1 MAKRYTKKNKSKS
14 ILRKG
19 RKTRKLKYGGGPS
32 NQEIIDSQAKKRR
45 FRNNFKD
52 YIIQIKNRK
61 NINQAVNSIIT
72 SFNNNKDMIN
82 TLIPVSA
89 AGKPL
94 NVKTTKTPVVDFVSP
109 ITVIFD
115 NITGIVSNEQLILL
129 LKSYFLAGG
138 NFNNLSSR
146 FKITPFENEVNKRRI
161 NNVKILLNKS
171 YDFNIIEDGLSEE
184 TRTKLAEL
192 IPNEQQIVTE
202 PEPISAPTSSEPDTT
217 IPKLNFSYP
226 LPTDNAAGYDRSV
239 APEFWKPIFENGEEL
254 ISLRETFMG
263 IYESDKYTTD
273 AAKRFIICD
282 LLEKLFPGYYTKTVL
297 SYGETVKTLV
307 TVNVLNCL
315 ITLLYGL
322 ITYRL
327 YDYKQDYL
335 ILFKGGR
342 ALQLSLNDIPM
353 LTKYFSEDTDVQII
367 PNKYQGGLY
376 DLGKMK
382 NFSCHIAY
390 LIKWFLPPEVNIV
403 ITLPTELENPSKEI
417 TKVLYND
424 NKLYKA
430 LSDIGFGDTK
440 EEIKKYFENPM
451 YFPFYLD
458 DFETMTLFII
468 PTLDDIMDEKLYYY
482 LKYSNAKNKL
492 KKGEQITEK
501 GYENLTIDECDFYMY
516 KFIRAIKQLINSMLK
531 RDNIK
536 LNKIGNEISTELIFP
551 DTIPDFYKQ
560 YSKKERDEIFKI
572 LNDKSRDL
580 MRIIIKKFDDYSD
593 EEKERIIQE
602 MYP

>member
-1 MAKRYTKKNKSKS
+1 MAKRYTKKNKSKRV
-14 ILRKG
+14 LRKG
-19 RKTRKLKYGGGPS
+19 RKTRKFKYGGGPT
-32 NQEIIDSQAKKRR
+32 NQEIVNTEARKNRYI
-45 FRNNFKD
+45 NYFKD
-52 YIIQIKNRK
+52 LIIQITNRK
-61 NINQAVNSIIT
+61 NINQAVKSII
-72 SFNNNKDMIN
+72 SNFESNKNIIN
-82 TLIPVSA
+82 TLIPISET
-89 AGKPL
+89 GKPIDIRTSKYL
-94 NVKTTKTPVVDFVSP
+94 PVDFVSP

-115 NITGIVSNEQLILL
+115 NLTDVITDDQLLALL
-129 LKSYFLAGG
+129 IAYFKEGG
-138 NFNNLSSR
+138 NFNNLSSIS
-146 FKITPFENEVNKRRI
+146 KISPFENEVNKRRI
-161 NNVKILLNKS
+161 NNVKMLLNKS
-171 YDFNIIEDGLSEE
+171 NKFIIEDGLSEE
-184 TRTKLAEL
+184 TKKKLAEL
-192 IPNEQQIVTE
+192 IPNEQQIVTQ
-202 PEPISAPTSSEPDTT
+202 PQPQPQIPL
-217 IPKLNFSYP
+217 PKLNFSYP

-239 APEFWKPIFENGEEL
+239 APEFWKPIFDNGEEL
-254 ISLRETFMG
+254 MSLRESFMG
-263 IYESDKYTTD
+263 IYELDKYTSD
-273 AAKRFIICD
+273 ASKEFIICN

-327 YDYKQDYL
+327 YDYKEDYL

-342 ALQLSLNDIPM
+342 ALQLSLNDIPK

-367 PNKYQGGLY
+367 PNKFQGGVYNLE
-376 DLGKMK
+376 KMK
-382 NFSCHIAY
+382 NLSSHIAY
-390 LIKWFLPPEVNIV
+390 LIKWFIPPEVNIV
-403 ITLPTELENPSKEI
+403 ITLPTELENSSKEI

-458 DFETMTLFII
+458 DFETMTLFIV

-482 LKYSNAKNKL
+482 SKYSNARNKL
-492 KKGEQITEK
+492 QKGEKITEK
-501 GYENLTIDECDFYMY
+501 GYENLTIDECNFYMY

-536 LNKIGNEISTELIFP
+536 INKTGDETSTELIFP
-551 DTIPDFYKQ
+551 DTITDFHKK
-560 YSKKERDEIFKI
+560 YSRKEQDEIYKI

-593 EEKERIIQE
+593 EEKERITQE
-602 MYP
+602 LYP